1 MENCQLLKKD
11 SDAWRLFN
19 FTHTHTHTQYT
30 HIHIHTHT
38 YTHTHTHTYSHT
50 HSHTHSRARARAHAH
65 THTHTLT
72 HTTLFLRKAPRHQK
86 QHFFLFHSSQASP
99 ACPYDSSTEMK
110 MSVQQW
116 CKNTNRENQ
125 SSGRKICPSATSSAT
140 NLTRAGLGSTWA
152 SAMKDWRLEA

>member
-1 MENCQLLKKD
+1 MEVVQFYTY
-11 SDAWRLFN
+11 SH
-19 FTHTHTHTQYT
+19 THTIHTHTHSHT
-30 HIHIHTHT
+30 HI
-38 YTHTHTHTYSHT
+38 HTHTHTYILAHTFTHSLARARARARAHTHT
-50 HSHTHSRARARAHAH
+50 HSHTHYSFPTQSSKTSETA
-65 THTHTLT
+65 
-72 HTTLFLRKAPRHQK
+72 
-86 QHFFLFHSSQASP
+86 FFLFHSSQASP